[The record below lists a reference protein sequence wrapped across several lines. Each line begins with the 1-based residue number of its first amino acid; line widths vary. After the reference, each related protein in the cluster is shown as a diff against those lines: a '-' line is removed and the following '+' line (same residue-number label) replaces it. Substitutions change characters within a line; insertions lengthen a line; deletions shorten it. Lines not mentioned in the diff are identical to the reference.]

1 VLRFLGRLRR
11 EDAGFT
17 LVETVVALLIL
28 FVLLLA
34 LETAATAGFR
44 YVGYARE
51 RQAGGQI
58 ANQVM
63 EEIRGLAYSKITSG
77 LDIGSL
83 ATDPNLVTGCPSDPV
98 GYYRFLSCS
107 GEHVI
112 SYTPTGNVVPLVPNN
127 GTCPGSPLPLCSA
140 ASYPVTYTWRT
151 YVTNDDT
158 ARSPFRVTVVVS
170 WTSKSIPSTATQQV
184 KVQSLFWSPSGCVS
198 SSTHPFAAPCS
209 PFFYGQALYPQ
220 GRVDVAANSP
230 IGVSGTTFQTGSLLL
245 TKAESDLQQE
255 QVSQV
260 QGSGSESGWSVTDG
274 TGPHA
279 GGSVGSPSVLAAD
292 GDPASSA
299 PPYTTYSLP
308 AGTASQYAMSGGVN
322 TMTFAGAAGDSGT
335 INVTTSASGTYI
347 CPPWATE
354 LDLLPCGGSSV
365 QQAGALSATA
375 SIHSISN
382 PDVGDV
388 TLLQVAAP
396 AAASTTLADRDTGGT
411 DGITQ
416 QTVARKIGQMD
427 IGQLPAWIRSNC
439 SIPTGFTYFVSLQ
452 GYSDT
457 VQATAGSSA
466 AAPTATINAGSLKYW
481 TGTNAA
487 ATQTTVTLATTP
499 GYTIPASW
507 SSSIGCKASGK
518 TVTASMAVTGVV
530 SMASQ
535 PTTSSTPSGS
545 GSILRNDVTAT
556 IGSPVYGTFTYTIV
570 AQEETVVNLSFTVDL
585 GTISSRAVYRAAPT
599 AG

>member
-1 VLRFLGRLRR
+1 LVLRCLGRLRR
-11 EDAGFT
+11 EDTGFT

-63 EEIRGLAYSKITSG
+63 EGIRGLAYSKITSG

-158 ARSPFRVTVVVS
+158 ARSPYRVTVVVS

-220 GRVDVAANSP
+220 GRIDVSGV
-230 IGVSGTTFQTGSLLL
+230 GVSGTTFQTGSLLL

-260 QGSGSESGWSVTDG
+260 QGSGTESGWSVTDG

-279 GGSVGSPSVLAAD
+279 GGSVSSPPVVAAD

-299 PPYTTYSLP
+299 PQYRTYSLP
-308 AGTASQYAMSGGVN
+308 AGAASQYALSGGGN
-322 TMTFAGAAGDSGT
+322 TITFADAAGDSGT
-335 INVTTSASGTYI
+335 IDVATSASGTYI

-365 QQAGALSATA
+365 QQAGVLSATA
-375 SIHSISN
+375 NLGAAGSPS
-382 PDVGDV
+382 V
-388 TLLQVAAP
+388 TPGTVTFVQIGAP
-396 AAASTTLADRDTGGT
+396 AAATTALADRDTGGT

-416 QTVARKIGQMD
+416 QTVARKIGQVD
-427 IGQLPAWIRSNC
+427 IGGFPSYCSASGVSGLPVD
-439 SIPTGFTYFVSLQ
+439 FTYFVSLQ

-457 VQATAGSSA
+457 VAATAGSTA
-466 AAPTATINAGSLKYW
+466 AAPTATIDGGTLKYW
-481 TGTNAA
+481 NGSSYTSI
-487 ATQTTVTLATTP
+487 TLASTP
-499 GYTIPASW
+499 GYTFSMPSTSITCTK
-507 SSSIGCKASGK
+507 SSRSVTTTMSSG
-518 TVTASMAVTGVV
+518 TISMG
-530 SMASQ
+530 SQ
-535 PTTSSTPSGS
+535 PTTSSTPAGS

-570 AQEETVVNLSFTVDL
+570 AQGVTVVNLTFTVDL

>member
-1 VLRFLGRLRR
+1 VLRCRAKFRR

-77 LDIGSL
+77 LGNGSL

-98 GYYRFLSCS
+98 GYYRFLNCT

-151 YVTNDDT
+151 YVTSDDT

-184 KVQSLFWSPSGCVS
+184 KVQSLFWSPSGCIS

-209 PFFYGQALYPQ
+209 PFFYGQAVYPR
-220 GRVDVAANSP
+220 GRIDIAANSG

-274 TGPHA
+274 TGAHA
-279 GGSVGSPSVLAAD
+279 GGSIGSPSVLAAD

-299 PPYTTYSLP
+299 PQYMTYSLP
-308 AGTASQYAMSGGVN
+308 AGTASQYAMSGGGS
-322 TMTFAGAAGDSGT
+322 TITFADAAGDGGT
-335 INVTTSASGTYI
+335 INVTTSASGTNI
-347 CPPWATE
+347 CPPWGTE
-354 LDLLPCGGSSV
+354 LDFLPCGGSSV
-365 QQAGALSATA
+365 QQAGALSATGFIA
-375 SIHSISN
+375 GSN
-382 PDVGDV
+382 PTVCSSTPCV
-388 TLLQVAAP
+388 SFVQLAAP
-396 AAASTTLADRDTGGT
+396 GSATKTFANRNQ
-411 DGITQ
+411 DGSIQ
-416 QTVARKIGQMD
+416 QTVSRTIGSLSL
-427 IGQLPAWIRSNC
+427 GGLPNGITAPPAGWN
-439 SIPTGFTYFVSLQ
+439 GYFVTLT
-452 GYSDT
+452 GYSDS
-457 VQATAGSSA
+457 VVATAGSSA
-466 AAPTATINAGSLKYW
+466 AAPTATLGGSLSYW
-481 TGTNAA
+481 NGTGY
-487 ATQTTVTLATTP
+487 TTVTAPAGSTLFP
-499 GYTIPASW
+499 GGWSIPSNW
-507 SSSIGCKASGK
+507 TQTVSQTFSPGSK
-518 TVTASMAVTGVV
+518 TVSVTMSTIGVV
-530 SMASQ
+530 SMGSQ
-535 PTTSSTPSGS
+535 PTTPSTPPGS
-545 GSILRNDVTAT
+545 GSILRNDAQAT
-556 IGSPVYGTFTYTIV
+556 VGSPMYGVFRYTIV
-570 AQEETVVNLSFTVDL
+570 AKGTTVVDLTFTVDL
-585 GTISSRAVYRAAPT
+585 GTISSKAVYQAAPT